1 MKVSVSFI
9 KSKNNEVDTINL
21 LNQTDCD
28 FLHVDVMDGSFVE
41 EKNFNFSEFLEW
53 QKENEKPLD
62 VHLMCSNP
70 KKYIKEYVNLN
81 TEYITIHAEV
91 EKDLKELI
99 SLIHCYGVNAGLSI
113 NPNTPVEKIKDY
125 LYDIEQVLIMS
136 VEPGKGGQKFM
147 ESVIPKIEELKKLRE
162 ENGFEYIINIDGGIN
177 KETIKQVK
185 DCDMVVSGSYIC
197 LSDNYQEKIS
207 DLRL

>member
-9 KSKNNEVDTINL
+9 KSSKDVKETIDLINK
-21 LNQTDCD
+21 TDAN

-41 EKNFNFSEFLEW
+41 NKNFSFQEFLEW
-53 QKENEKPLD
+53 QKDNEKLLD

-81 TEYITIHAEV
+81 TEYITIHAELDR
-91 EKDLKELI
+91 DLKELL

-113 NPNTPVEKIKDY
+113 KPDTKVDKIMNY

-136 VEPGKGGQKFM
+136 VEPGKGGQDFTN
-147 ESVIPKIEELKKLRE
+147 SVIPKIEELKKIRE
-162 ENGFEYIINIDGGIN
+162 ENGLDFIISIDGGIN
-177 KETIKQVK
+177 DKTIEKVK
-185 DCDMVVSGSYIC
+185 DCDMVVSGSYVCI
-197 LSDNYQEKIS
+197 SDNYQEQIDK
-207 DLRL
+207 LR

>member
-9 KSKNNEVDTINL
+9 KSSKDVKETIDLINK
-21 LNQTDCD
+21 TDAN

-41 EKNFNFSEFLEW
+41 NKNFSFQEFLEW
-53 QKENEKPLD
+53 QKDNEKLLD

-81 TEYITIHAEV
+81 TEYITIHAELDR
-91 EKDLKELI
+91 DLKELL

-113 NPNTPVEKIKDY
+113 KPDTKVDKIMNY

-136 VEPGKGGQKFM
+136 VEPGKGGQDFM
-147 ESVIPKIEELKKLRE
+147 NSVIPKIEELKKIRE
-162 ENGFEYIINIDGGIN
+162 ENGLDFIISIDGGIN
-177 KETIKQVK
+177 DKTIEKVK
-185 DCDMVVSGSYIC
+185 DCDMVVSGSYVCI
-197 LSDNYQEKIS
+197 SDNYQEQIDK
-207 DLRL
+207 LR